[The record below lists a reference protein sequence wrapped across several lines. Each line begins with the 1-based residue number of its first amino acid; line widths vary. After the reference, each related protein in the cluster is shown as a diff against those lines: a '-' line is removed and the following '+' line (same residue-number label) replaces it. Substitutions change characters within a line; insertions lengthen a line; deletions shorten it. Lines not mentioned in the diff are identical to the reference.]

1 MPNFRSMAQKESQ
14 HREIV
19 EELNDE
25 LSRIRRQHDDLSKL
39 SRDQVSLGNGQ
50 YSIANLFEGTEYV
63 YGAGSCP

>member
-39 SRDQVSLGNGQ
+39 SRDQVSLGIDQ
-50 YSIANLFEGTEYV
+50 YSIANLFEGIEYV